1 MLEEKEEDVGRERR
15 GRKGK
20 PIFTEIRL

>member
-1 MLEEKEEDVGRERR
+1 MLEEKEDFERERR